1 MDKRILYSIQAAIL
15 FLIIA
20 SPIVYKI
27 VQAIFGKLFTV
38 AVDGC
43 PTTAGLFLHTLVFGV
58 LVYVLM
64 LLQ

>member
-15 FLIIA
+15 FLVIA
-20 SPIVYKI
+20 SPFMYKV
-27 VQAIFGKLFTV
+27 VQAVFGKLFTV

-43 PTTAGLFLHTLVFGV
+43 PTTAGLLLHTVVFG
-58 LVYVLM
+58 LVVYLIM